1 MVSSDPERPDQKD
14 SKTGKKGLPIM
25 RALVCETL
33 GPVNSHRVQEI
44 PDPVPGKRQV
54 AVRVHAGSISPTH

>member
-1 MVSSDPERPDQKD
+1 
-14 SKTGKKGLPIM
+14 M

-33 GPVNSHRVQEI
+33 GPVTSHRVQEI

-54 AVRVHAGSISPTH
+54 AIRVHACGTNFADTLIVQGK